1 MGHREGCGGW
11 RAVEAGCVE
20 VGCVGHRMVV
30 EGVWATGMS
39 VEAGCVATG
48 RAVEIVQR
56 AD

>member
-1 MGHREGCGGW
+1 MRHRDVCGG
-11 RAVEAGCVE
+11 RVC
-20 VGCVGHRMVV
+20 GHRMVV